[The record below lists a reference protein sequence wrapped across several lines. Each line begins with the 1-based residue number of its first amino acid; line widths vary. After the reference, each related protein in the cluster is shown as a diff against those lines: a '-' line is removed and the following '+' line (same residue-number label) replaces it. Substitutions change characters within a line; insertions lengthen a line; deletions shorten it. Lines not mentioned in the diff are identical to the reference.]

1 MTRLLINLNYRETRE
16 LFLWL
21 LLKKELKIGVSAIA
35 NCDAKV

>member
-16 LFLWL
+16 LLLRL

-35 NCDAKV
+35 NYDTKV